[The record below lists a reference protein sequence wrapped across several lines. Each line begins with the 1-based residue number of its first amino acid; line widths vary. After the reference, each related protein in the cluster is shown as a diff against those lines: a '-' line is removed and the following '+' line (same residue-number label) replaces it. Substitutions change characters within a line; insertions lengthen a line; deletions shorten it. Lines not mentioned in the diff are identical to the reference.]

1 MNKLKVLITVIAIVS
16 ILSCATV
23 VSAIDTTEPATEQP
37 TVNATEPA
45 TKQPTINTTEPA
57 QKDVAYML
65 MFCIGSI
72 TGCLFAQA
80 FSFWK
85 W

>member
-23 VSAIDTTEPATEQP
+23 VSAIDTTEPATSDELVTDDYTDALP
-37 TVNATEPA
+37 VLTFTVS
-45 TKQPTINTTEPA
+45 
-57 QKDVAYML
+57 
-65 MFCIGSI
+65 C
-72 TGCLFAQA
+72 CLGVLLGKA

>member
-1 MNKLKVLITVIAIVS
+1 MNKLKVLITVIVIVS

-23 VSAIDTTEPATEQP
+23 VSAIDTTEPATQIATNDEVTNNYTGALP
-37 TVNATEPA
+37 VLTFTVS
-45 TKQPTINTTEPA
+45 
-57 QKDVAYML
+57 
-65 MFCIGSI
+65 C
-72 TGCLFAQA
+72 CLGVLLGKA

>member
-23 VSAIDTTEPATEQP
+23 VSAIDT
-37 TVNATEPA
+37 TEPA

>member
-23 VSAIDTTEPATEQP
+23 VSAIDTTEPATQIATNDEVTNNYTGALP
-37 TVNATEPA
+37 VLTFTVS
-45 TKQPTINTTEPA
+45 
-57 QKDVAYML
+57 
-65 MFCIGSI
+65 C
-72 TGCLFAQA
+72 CLGVLLGKA

>member
-16 ILSCATV
+16 ILSCISV
-23 VSAIDTTEPATEQP
+23 VSAIDTTEPATQI
-37 TVNATEPA
+37 ATNDEV
-45 TKQPTINTTEPA
+45 TNN
-57 QKDVAYML
+57 Y
-65 MFCIGSI
+65 
-72 TGCLFAQA
+72 TGALPVLIFSVSAICGILLGKA

>member
-37 TVNATEPA
+37 TVNS
-45 TKQPTINTTEPA
+45 TEPA

-72 TGCLFAQA
+72 TGCLFAQT

>member
-1 MNKLKVLITVIAIVS
+1 MNKLKALITVIAIVS

-23 VSAIDTTEPATEQP
+23 VSAIDTTEPATQIATNDEVTNNYTGALP
-37 TVNATEPA
+37 VLTFTVS
-45 TKQPTINTTEPA
+45 
-57 QKDVAYML
+57 
-65 MFCIGSI
+65 C
-72 TGCLFAQA
+72 CLGVLLGKA

>member
-1 MNKLKVLITVIAIVS
+1 MIKLKALITVIAIVS

-23 VSAIDTTEPATEQP
+23 VSAIDTTEPATQI
-37 TVNATEPA
+37 ATNDELVTDDYTDALPVLIFSVSA
-45 TKQPTINTTEPA
+45 ICGILLGK
-57 QKDVAYML
+57 
-65 MFCIGSI
+65 
-72 TGCLFAQA
+72 A